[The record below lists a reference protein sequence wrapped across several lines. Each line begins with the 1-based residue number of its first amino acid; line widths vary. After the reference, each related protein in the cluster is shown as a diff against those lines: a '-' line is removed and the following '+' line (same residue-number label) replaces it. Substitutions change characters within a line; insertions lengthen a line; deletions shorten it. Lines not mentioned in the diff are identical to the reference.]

1 MTNASSD
8 SAMHHHLRQATK
20 QPHHVLDH
28 HPMLAPLL
36 RADLT
41 QTQYG
46 NALAALHGI
55 QQRAE
60 DGILAFLDQHPGLFD
75 YQSRRKVWAINADLA
90 ALGREPMEMAAHFPV
105 PQSIGALIGVLYAI
119 EGSTQGGL
127 MIARL
132 LQALPIAPLPIAYFS
147 VYGAASA
154 QRWAEFLQFANSY
167 QSSEAFDEA
176 AATAISAFDAIHGH
190 MQACWHQMDTSVSA
204 SESA

>member
-1 MTNASSD
+1 MTIASSD
-8 SAMHHHLRQATK
+8 SAMHWHLRQATK

-41 QTQYG
+41 RQQYG

-75 YQSRRKVWAINADLA
+75 YQSRRKVWALNADLA
-90 ALGREPMEMAAHFPV
+90 ALGRESMEIAEHFPE
-105 PQSIGALIGVLYAI
+105 PQSIGGLIGVLYAI

-132 LQALPIAPLPIAYFS
+132 LQALPIAPLPVAYFT
-147 VYGAASA
+147 VYGTASA
-154 QRWAEFLQFANSY
+154 QKWAEFLQFADRHSDK
-167 QSSEAFDEA
+167 EELDIA
-176 AATAISAFDAIHGH
+176 AATAISAFDAIHAH
-190 MQACWHQMDTSVSA
+190 MQACWHQLDASVSA

>member
-1 MTNASSD
+1 MTIASSD
-8 SAMHHHLRQATK
+8 SAMHWHLRQATK
-20 QPHHVLDH
+20 QPHHLLDH

-41 QTQYG
+41 LTQYG

-75 YQSRRKVWAINADLA
+75 YQSRRKVWALNADLA
-90 ALGREPMEMAAHFPV
+90 ALGREPMEIAAHFPV

-147 VYGAASA
+147 VYGAAST
-154 QRWAEFLQFANSY
+154 QKWAEFLQFADSY
-167 QSSEAFDEA
+167 HSSEAFDEA
-176 AATAISAFDAIHGH
+176 AAAAISAFDAIHGH
-190 MQACWHQMDTSVSA
+190 MQACLHQLDASVSA